1 MKKIIFLLLFVLPLF
16 LISCSGSNNEADL
29 KKQLEIA
36 EQKNQ
41 ELKLEKELELVK
53 EKNLLLELEAE
64 DRAKVEAK
72 AKAKAKEE
80 AKVQAE
86 AKVEAE
92 AEVEAEAKA
101 EAKSKSN
108 IATNTEKTYIPS
120 KETSQYIGKVATVCG
135 YVVDSRYA
143 ASSTGQPTFLNFD
156 YPYPNHTFT
165 IVIWG
170 QNRTN
175 FSTLPEK
182 KYMSKNVCIDGY
194 IDSYKGKPQIEATS
208 EIMITIKR

>member
-64 DRAKVEAK
+64 DRTK
-72 AKAKAKEE
+72 AKAKA
-80 AKVQAE
+80 
-86 AKVEAE
+86 E
-92 AEVEAEAKA
+92 AEVKIEAKA

-108 IATNTEKTYIPS
+108 IATDTEKTYIPS

-175 FSTLPEK
+175 FSTPPEK

>member
-1 MKKIIFLLLFVLPLF
+1 MKKLILILLFILPLLLF
-16 LISCSGSNNEADL
+16 SCSGSNNEAEL
-29 KKQLEIA
+29 KNQLEIA
-36 EQKNQ
+36 EKKNQ

-53 EKNLLLELEAE
+53 EQNLTLLYE
-64 DRAKVEAK
+64 KEAK
-72 AKAKAKEE
+72 AQEKAEAE
-80 AKVQAE
+80 AK

-92 AEVEAEAKA
+92 AKAEAEAKVKAEAKAKA

-108 IATNTEKTYIPS
+108 IVTDTEKTYIPS
-120 KETSQYIGKVATVCG
+120 KETSQYIGKVVIVCG

-175 FSTLPEK
+175 FSTPPEK

>member
-64 DRAKVEAK
+64 DRAKAEAEAK
-72 AKAKAKEE
+72 AKAKSE

-86 AKVEAE
+86 A
-92 AEVEAEAKA
+92 EVQAEAKA
-101 EAKSKSN
+101 ESKSKSKSN
-108 IATNTEKTYIPS
+108 IATDTEKTYIPS

-175 FSTLPEK
+175 FSTPPEK

>member
-1 MKKIIFLLLFVLPLF
+1 MKKIIFLLLFVLHLF
-16 LISCSGSNNEADL
+16 LISCSGSSNEAEL
-29 KKQLEIA
+29 KKQLEIP

-72 AKAKAKEE
+72 AKAKSKAE
-80 AKVQAE
+80 AKVQA
-86 AKVEAE
+86 
-92 AEVEAEAKA
+92 EAEAKA

-175 FSTLPEK
+175 FSTPPEK

>member
-1 MKKIIFLLLFVLPLF
+1 MFVLPLF

-64 DRAKVEAK
+64 DRAKAEAEAKAKSEAK
-72 AKAKAKEE
+72 AKAKAE

-92 AEVEAEAKA
+92 AKVQAEAKA
-101 EAKSKSN
+101 EAKSKSKSN
-108 IATNTEKTYIPS
+108 IATDTEKTYIPS

-175 FSTLPEK
+175 FSTPPEK

>member
-1 MKKIIFLLLFVLPLF
+1 MFVLPLF

-64 DRAKVEAK
+64 DRAKAEAK
-72 AKAKAKEE
+72 AKAKI
-80 AKVQAE
+80 QAE
-86 AKVEAE
+86 AKVQ
-92 AEVEAEAKA
+92 AEAKA
-101 EAKSKSN
+101 EAKSKSKSN
-108 IATNTEKTYIPS
+108 IATDTEKTYIPS
-120 KETSQYIGKVATVCG
+120 KETSQYIGKVAIVCG

-175 FSTLPEK
+175 FSTPPEK

>member
-1 MKKIIFLLLFVLPLF
+1 MQPDFWNFCSFNILSILVLSTTWYLSIEISFVVSL
-16 LISCSGSNNEADL
+16 SYA
-29 KKQLEIA
+29 
-36 EQKNQ
+36 
-41 ELKLEKELELVK
+41 
-53 EKNLLLELEAE
+53 
-64 DRAKVEAK
+64 
-72 AKAKAKEE
+72 
-80 AKVQAE
+80 
-86 AKVEAE
+86 
-92 AEVEAEAKA
+92 
-101 EAKSKSN
+101 KSN
-108 IATNTEKTYIPS
+108 IATDTEKTYIPS

-175 FSTLPEK
+175 FSTPPEK

>member
-1 MKKIIFLLLFVLPLF
+1 MKKIIYTFIFLLPIILL
-16 LISCSGSNNEADL
+16 SCSGSNNEAVEL
-29 KKQLEIA
+29 KRQLEIA

-53 EKNLLLELEAE
+53 EQNLTLLYEKEAKAQEKAEAE
-64 DRAKVEAK
+64 AKAKVEAEANAEAK
-72 AKAKAKEE
+72 AKAKAK
-80 AKVQAE
+80 AKAE
-86 AKVEAE
+86 
-92 AEVEAEAKA
+92 A

-108 IATNTEKTYIPS
+108 IATDTEKTYIPS

-175 FSTLPEK
+175 FSTPPEK

>member
-1 MKKIIFLLLFVLPLF
+1 MKKLIFTLLFIFPLF

-53 EKNLLLELEAE
+53 EPYLTLLYEKEAKAQVKAEAE
-64 DRAKVEAK
+64 AKVKAKTKAEAEAK
-72 AKAKAKEE
+72 AKA
-80 AKVQAE
+80 
-86 AKVEAE
+86 
-92 AEVEAEAKA
+92 EAEAKA
-101 EAKSKSN
+101 EAKSKSKSN
-108 IATNTEKTYIPS
+108 IATDTEKTYIPS
-120 KETSQYIGKVATVCG
+120 KETSQYIGKVAIVCG

-175 FSTLPEK
+175 FSTPPEK

>member
-1 MKKIIFLLLFVLPLF
+1 MFVLPLF

-72 AKAKAKEE
+72 AKAKSKAE
-80 AKVQAE
+80 AKVQVE

-92 AEVEAEAKA
+92 AEVQVEAKA

-108 IATNTEKTYIPS
+108 IATDTEKTYIPS

-175 FSTLPEK
+175 FSTPPEK

>member
-64 DRAKVEAK
+64 DRAKAEAEAKAKSEAK
-72 AKAKAKEE
+72 AKAKA
-80 AKVQAE
+80 
-86 AKVEAE
+86 E
-92 AEVEAEAKA
+92 AEVQAEAKA
-101 EAKSKSN
+101 EAKSKSKSKSN
-108 IATNTEKTYIPS
+108 IATDTEKTYIPS
-120 KETSQYIGKVATVCG
+120 KETSQYIGKVAIVCG

-175 FSTLPEK
+175 FSTPPEK

>member
-64 DRAKVEAK
+64 DRAKAEAEAKAKSEAK
-72 AKAKAKEE
+72 AKAE
-80 AKVQAE
+80 AKVQ
-86 AKVEAE
+86 
-92 AEVEAEAKA
+92 AEAKA

-108 IATNTEKTYIPS
+108 IATDTEKTYIPS

-175 FSTLPEK
+175 FSTPPEK